1 MIKKFLD
8 FVQNIKKEDLIAI
21 LYHTDADGVCSSVI
35 TAKSLELLGIKPVF
49 VFTQGAGNI
58 TITEKTIKQLAK
70 KNITKVIILDLAVDS
85 DPKPIKKIEEF
96 AELLVVDHHIISNDL
111 NSKRTIMIKS
121 QNISNIDPSQYC
133 ASKLIYDLF
142 LQIKDIS
149 AFNWISAIGIIGDFG
164 IKTWKSFL
172 DSVAQSNPEK
182 LKILFEAEE
191 LVTYAHM
198 CDGEKGIEKAYQSL
212 YSAKNPDDVVENLK
226 EYGAVRTEIGYFV
239 ENSEKLGE
247 FRESIGLFYYEI
259 TPKYNIKSKV
269 SNILSTKKYA
279 GNTVIVVQ
287 LDKKKATI
295 SARNQAGKMSMDALM
310 RECTKGL
317 KEANGGG
324 HVPAAGGAI
333 RREDVVAFKEKIA
346 DYLLKHIT

>member
-1 MIKKFLD
+1 MIKKFLE
-8 FVQNIKKEDLIAI
+8 FIQNIKKEDQLAI

-35 TAKSLELLGIKPVF
+35 TAKSLELLGISPVF
-49 VFTQGAGNI
+49 VFTQCAGNI
-58 TITEKTIKQLAK
+58 TITEKTIKQLTK
-70 KNITKVIILDLAVDS
+70 KNITKIIIFDLAVDS

-96 AELLVVDHHIISNDL
+96 AEILVVDHHIISNDL
-111 NSKRTIMIKS
+111 NSKRTTMIKS
-121 QNISNIDPSQYC
+121 QNISEIDPSQYC

-149 AFNWISAIGIIGDFG
+149 SFNWISAIGIIGDFG

-172 DSVAQSNPEK
+172 DSVVQSNPEK
-182 LKILFEAEE
+182 LKILFESEE

-198 CDGEKGIEKAYQSL
+198 CDGEKGIEKAYQAL
-212 YSAKNPDDVVENLK
+212 YSAKTPSDVVENLK
-226 EYGAVRTEIGYFV
+226 EYGAVRTEIEQFV

-247 FRESIGLFYYEI
+247 FREGIGLFYYEI
-259 TPKYNIKSKV
+259 EPKYNLKSKV

-279 GNTVIVVQ
+279 GKTVIVVQ
-287 LDKKKATI
+287 LGKNKATI
-295 SARNQAGKMSMDALM
+295 SARNQTGKISMDSLM
-310 RECTKGL
+310 RECTKDF

-333 RREDVVAFKEKIA
+333 RREDIGVFKNKVI
-346 DYLLKHIT
+346 DFLSN